1 MTGSFSSNE
10 SIHKIYRQEHL
21 ETECIN
27 TYVDIKEGIDMEKF
41 WLYAANL
48 FGIVV
53 LVLLLWWLV
62 ITFLV

>member
-1 MTGSFSSNE
+1 MTGSSSLNE
-10 SIHKIYRQEHL
+10 SIREIRFQAYL
-21 ETECIN
+21 ETECIY
-27 TYVDIKEGIDMEKF
+27 TYIDIREGIDMEKF

-53 LVLLLWWLV
+53 LVLLLWWLA